1 MRIEMDELNIIVKYN
16 RYLWRT
22 LLMAFAPSRMK
33 VNQGQSSETAY
44 WRQYSDGIHTQLCV
58 CDGFVTFCFQVEA
71 GVLLL
76 TLLKGCPRQLACW
89 YGIAVVMS
97 G

>member
-1 MRIEMDELNIIVKYN
+1 
-16 RYLWRT
+16 
-22 LLMAFAPSRMK
+22 MAFAPSRLK
-33 VNQGQSSETAY
+33 VNQEQSSETTY
-44 WRQYSDGIHTQLCV
+44 WRQYSDGIRQYPMSSVCV
-58 CDGFVTFCFQVEA
+58 CDHFVTFCFQVEA

-76 TLLKGCPRQLACW
+76 TLLKGRPRKLACW